1 MNILKDY
8 VDFFVICES
17 EETHRGDKKKLNFP
31 LEKFQ
36 DIKEK
41 IIYLKFE
48 KFPKFKSTWDRQN
61 YQRNYLING
70 LVKANDDGFKAEELW
85 IVNLAEKDHD
95 CRLPRGVV

>member
-1 MNILKDY
+1 MKIFDCFIYFDEKNLAELRLNILKNY

-17 EETHRGDKKKLNFP
+17 EETHRGNKKKLNFP

-48 KFPKFKSTWDRQN
+48 KFPE
-61 YQRNYLING
+61 YYG
-70 LVKANDDGFKAEELW
+70 
-85 IVNLAEKDHD
+85 
-95 CRLPRGVV
+95 